1 MQKIVTFVIA
11 AALVAPVPAAARQDV
26 PDRAREEAAMRSHL
40 EALRLQLR
48 RHDTGLAEH
57 RAALAE
63 LAAQRA
69 AGEHQL
75 RAQLEAAHAQQLP
88 HLDAQIEALRHQ
100 ELSHLR
106 SRLEAA
112 RLSLDAARLEHAGIA
127 AFDDTGHAH
136 LPEAFAPQDPADS
149 LYRRARDLLA
159 RSDYREAVAAFRRI
173 RTEQRFQGSA
183 YAPVA
188 YYWEAFALSRLGT
201 DDELRRARELL
212 ALYRERH
219 PRDRQIREAEALSA
233 SIAGRLARAGDAD
246 AAREITTSARAL
258 SDQCPM
264 SEGDVRLVALNALI
278 QMDAA
283 NAVPI
288 LREVMARRD
297 ECSAPLR
304 RRAVLLL
311 GQKRDAGLDEILV
324 DVVRNDPDPEVR
336 EAAVMWLA
344 HSSDPEAF
352 AALEQILRTSTD
364 REMQQRALMALSQ
377 GHRDDRT
384 ASLLRDYAA
393 RTDVPVDLRR
403 HAVMSL
409 SHRRDAGTAEFLRGL
424 YAQLSDEE
432 LKEQVIFAVAEMRDA
447 RNAEWLLDI
456 ATRENENAEIRKRAL
471 FFAAQQPQVPVDRI
485 VALYD
490 VTRDREMKE
499 QILFALSQR
508 TREPAV
514 VDKLMDIGRN
524 ESDPELRN
532 RAVFWLSQSRDPRVP
547 AFLLEIIKR

>member
-1 MQKIVTFVIA
+1 MQTIVTFVIA
-11 AALVAPVPAAARQDV
+11 AVLLAPVSAAARQDV
-26 PDRAREEAAMRSHL
+26 RDRTREEAARRSHL
-40 EALRLQLR
+40 EALRLHLGQ
-48 RHDTGLAEH
+48 HETGLAAH

-63 LAAQRA
+63 LTARHAAD
-69 AGEHQL
+69 EHEL
-75 RAQLEAAHAQQLP
+75 RADLP
-88 HLDAQIEALRHQ
+88 D
-100 ELSHLR
+100 
-106 SRLEAA
+106 
-112 RLSLDAARLEHAGIA
+112 
-127 AFDDTGHAH
+127 
-136 LPEAFAPQDPADS
+136 AFAPQDPADS

-159 RSDYREAVAAFRRI
+159 RADYREAVAVFRRI

-183 YAPVA
+183 YGPAS

-212 ALYRERH
+212 AQYRERH
-219 PRDRQIREAEALSA
+219 PRDRQMREAEALSA

-246 AAREITTSARAL
+246 AAREITTSARGL

-264 SEGDVRLVALNALI
+264 AEGDVRLVALNALI

-311 GQKRDAGLDEILV
+311 GQKRGAGLDEILV

-344 HSSDPEAF
+344 HSSAPEAL
-352 AALEQILRTSTD
+352 AALDQILRTSTD
-364 REMQQRALMALSQ
+364 REMQQRALIALSQ
-377 GHRDDRT
+377 GHRDDRA

-424 YAQLSDEE
+424 YGQLSDEE
-432 LKEQVIFAVAEMRDA
+432 LKEQVIFAIAETRDA

-456 ATRENENAEIRKRAL
+456 ATRESENAEVRKRAL
-471 FFAAQQPQVPVDRI
+471 FFAAQQPQAPVDRI
-485 VALYD
+485 AALYD
-490 VTRDREMKE
+490 ATRDREMKE
-499 QILFALSQR
+499 QVLFALSQR
-508 TREPAV
+508 IREPAV
-514 VDKLMDIGRN
+514 VEKLMDIGRN
-524 ESDPELRN
+524 ETDPELRN

-547 AFLLEIIKR
+547 GFLLEIIKR